1 MDVRLF
7 TIESYLR
14 PGEAY
19 HIARKE
25 LDKRAPLFL
34 HRHDYFEVFLVEHG
48 STRHWINGRA
58 ETLGEG
64 SFVFVR
70 PDDAHAFRALGKT
83 GCRIINVMFRT
94 ETAHYLLNRYTQE
107 FSGRFFW
114 KGGSRPDAYR
124 LRGPRMERAVN
135 TALELQTSH
144 RNLAIIE
151 SYLLTVMTR
160 VVDHTVV
167 PSDLT
172 PGWLVSACQA
182 AHQPDVF
189 REGAAGFVRAA
200 GRGHEHVC
208 RSARRHLG
216 MSPTAYVNRIRM
228 EHAAMILGGSAKPI
242 NEVAID
248 CGVENL
254 SHFYRLFRE
263 HYGTTPRAYRNHHQK
278 DPMQSKD

>member
-1 MDVRLF
+1 MDVRQF
-7 TIESYLR
+7 EIESYLR

-25 LDKRAPLFL
+25 LDRRAPRYV
-34 HRHDYFEVFLVEHG
+34 HQHDYFEVFLVEHG
-48 STRHWINGRA
+48 STRHWINGRI
-58 ETLGEG
+58 ETLEQG

-70 PDDAHAFRALGKT
+70 PRDAHAFRALGKS
-83 GCRIINVMFRT
+83 GCRIINVMFRC
-94 ETAHYLLNRYTQE
+94 ETADFLLNRYSQE

-114 KGGSRPDAYR
+114 KSGVRPDAYR

-172 PGWLVSACQA
+172 PAWLVSACQA

-189 REGAAGFVRAA
+189 RDGAAGFVRAA

-208 RSARRHLG
+208 RSAREHLG

-228 EHAAMILGGSAKPI
+228 EHAAMVLGGSAKPI

-278 DPMQSKD
+278 DPMQPRN